1 MINGAAEVFCITAAI
16 TEKEKTENIIEKED
30 LSPDW

>member
-1 MINGAAEVFCITAAI
+1 MNLSNEQYKEYTKQKAE
-16 TEKEKTENIIEKED
+16 KLIEKED